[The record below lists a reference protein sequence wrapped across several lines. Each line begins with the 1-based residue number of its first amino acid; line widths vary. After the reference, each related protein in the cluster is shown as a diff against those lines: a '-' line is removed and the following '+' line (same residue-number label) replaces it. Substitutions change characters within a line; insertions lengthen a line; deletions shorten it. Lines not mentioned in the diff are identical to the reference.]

1 MAEWILPVYD
11 RTQGDVN
18 FAISKIAE
26 WRKSGSKDVYELKGC
41 LNVSDI
47 NRIEN
52 NMRFLS
58 DELSALYY
66 FPHADCKS
74 WDKSGLLNT
83 ADVNR
88 IIGNLQ
94 KIINAYYQ
102 RADAPDVPNNMLTY
116 SQVNDIE
123 ENLYLIKNILDEM
136 IPLFR
141 ECGTF
146 SCGEE

>member
-1 MAEWILPVYD
+1 MAEWISPIYD
-11 RTQGDVN
+11 RTQADVD

-26 WRKSGSKDVYELKGC
+26 WRDSGSTDVYDLKGC

-52 NMRFLS
+52 NIQFLS
-58 DELSALYY
+58 DKLSALYY
-66 FPHADCKS
+66 CPNVNCKS
-74 WDKSGLLNT
+74 WDKSGLPNT

-94 KIINAYYQ
+94 KTINAFY
-102 RADAPDVPNNMLTY
+102 RGESAPDVPDNMLTY
-116 SQVNDIE
+116 TQINAIE
-123 ENLYLIKNILDEM
+123 ENLYSIKNILDEM
-136 IPLFR
+136 TLLFR

-146 SCGEE
+146 NCGEG